1 MMTRREFINAYA
13 ERMGLSIDH
22 IDFYYCFGLF
32 RLAVIAQQIYFRF
45 YHGQTKDERF
55 RLMIFAVHVLE
66 ETAKGVIKTSDL

>member
-1 MMTRREFINAYA
+1 
-13 ERMGLSIDH
+13 
-22 IDFYYCFGLF
+22 
-32 RLAVIAQQIYFRF
+32 VIAQQIYFRF